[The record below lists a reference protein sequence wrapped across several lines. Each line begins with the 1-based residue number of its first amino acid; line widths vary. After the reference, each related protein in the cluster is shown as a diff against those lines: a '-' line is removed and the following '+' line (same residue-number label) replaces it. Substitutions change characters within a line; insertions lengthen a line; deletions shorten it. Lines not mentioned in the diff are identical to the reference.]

1 MIPVISSDTSDSS
14 STASN
19 EKSETG
25 KSKQLKSKLILILVL
40 ILSFFSSQ
48 VSYYDLVVIIFWGIF
63 WIFNLTY
70 FSEMHLM
77 HLLDVLVFPQGG

>member
-19 EKSETG
+19 EKGETG

-40 ILSFFSSQ
+40 ILSFFFSQ
-48 VSYYDLVVIIFWGIF
+48 VSFYDLVVIIFGGIF